1 MRQWQIWWAGKKK
14 SLKKNEIVFLY
25 SEAWRETSYY
35 KNKEKG
41 CGEKPVPRRSFW
53 LINIYC
59 FCDQTESSLWRE
71 GSKKRKMC
79 SCRKRI
85 WYELFSWNVMIFV
98 PIQMLNW
105 IYCRDNYVSHLSY
118 LNISKTK
125 MFSHFYFSK
134 KNIS

>member
-1 MRQWQIWWAGKKK
+1 MTKLVSRQEK
-14 SLKKNEIVFLY
+14 SLIKNEIVFLF

-59 FCDQTESSLWRE
+59 FCDQTEFSLWKE
-71 GSKKRKMC
+71 GSKERKIC

-98 PIQMLNW
+98 SIHMLNW
-105 IYCRDNYVSHLSY
+105 IYYRDNYVSHLSY
-118 LNISKTK
+118 LNISKNQDVFTFLFQQEK
-125 MFSHFYFSK
+125 YLIMY
-134 KNIS
+134 